1 MSKERLILVI
11 AEDGEA
17 GETLRDS
24 IEFLD
29 APATAL
35 VAPEAWRERA
45 ASQRLAAVFL
55 HPSLGHA
62 AISHLVAEIGG
73 ADAALPI
80 VVAGRAD
87 LAGLERACPGARLF
101 GLDLPVDFS
110 QLSQMLEEI
119 WAGYSRRRTDH
130 AADRVESRPLGESLA
145 MCEARGLAERVAASG
160 ASVLILGESGT
171 GKEVVARYIHELSGR
186 DGPFVAV
193 NCGAIPDQLLESE
206 LFGHERGAF
215 TGAVARRTGRFEQAA
230 RGTIFLD
237 EIGDMPPAMQVK
249 LLRVLQERVIDRIG
263 GMESIPV
270 DVRVIAATHRDLPE
284 AIEDGTFREDLYYRL
299 NVFPIELPPLRER
312 ADDIPVL
319 LEEMVRRVDA
329 RLGVRVAFEPETVR
343 VLKDYDWPG
352 NVREL
357 ANLVERLSVV
367 RPHGRVTVG
376 DLPAPLRG
384 APARQEAGVA
394 FAPGDEL
401 PPDGRSL
408 KEHMGDIESSLI
420 RDALRA
426 CDGVVA
432 QAARML
438 GMGRTTL
445 VEKIR
450 RYGIALDPSETLDE
464 RRGEP
469 THE

>member
-1 MSKERLILVI
+1 MSVERLILVI
-11 AEDGEA
+11 TGDPGA
-17 GETLRDS
+17 GESLRES

-29 APATAL
+29 APATA
-35 VAPEAWRERA
+35 VTSPAAWRESA
-45 ASQRLAAVFL
+45 AGQRLAAVLL
-55 HPSLGHA
+55 HPSIGREA
-62 AISHLVAEIGG
+62 VSGLVAEIGG
-73 ADAALPI
+73 ADAALPL

-87 LAGLERACPGARLF
+87 LDALAEACPGARLF

-110 QLSQMLEEI
+110 QLAGLLEEI
-119 WAGYSRRRTDH
+119 QASYSRRRAEH

-160 ASVLILGESGT
+160 ASVLVLGESGT

-186 DGPFVAV
+186 AGPFVAV
-193 NCGAIPDQLLESE
+193 NCGAIPGQLLESE

-230 RGTIFLD
+230 GGTIFLD

-284 AIEDGTFREDLYYRL
+284 AIEEGTFREDLYYRL

-312 ADDIPVL
+312 TGDIPAL

-329 RLGVRVAFEPETVR
+329 RLGIRVDFEPEAVR

-367 RPHGRVTVG
+367 RPHGRVTAA

-384 APARQEAGVA
+384 APAGGQAGRGA
-394 FAPGDEL
+394 AAADEL
-401 PPDGRSL
+401 PPDGKSL
-408 KEHMGDIESSLI
+408 KEHMGDIESGLI
-420 RDALRA
+420 RDALRS

-450 RYGIALDPSETLDE
+450 RYGIALDQGEI
-464 RRGEP
+464 RGET
-469 THE
+469 THD

>member
-1 MSKERLILVI
+1 
-11 AEDGEA
+11 
-17 GETLRDS
+17 
-24 IEFLD
+24 
-29 APATAL
+29 
-35 VAPEAWRERA
+35 
-45 ASQRLAAVFL
+45 
-55 HPSLGHA
+55 
-62 AISHLVAEIGG
+62 
-73 ADAALPI
+73 
-80 VVAGRAD
+80 
-87 LAGLERACPGARLF
+87 
-101 GLDLPVDFS
+101 
-110 QLSQMLEEI
+110 
-119 WAGYSRRRTDH
+119 
-130 AADRVESRPLGESLA
+130 

-171 GKEVVARYIHELSGR
+171 GKEVVARYIHDLSGR

-284 AIEDGTFREDLYYRL
+284 AIEEGTFREDLYYRL

-312 ADDIPVL
+312 TEDIPVL

-343 VLKDYDWPG
+343 VLEDYEWPG

-367 RPHGRVTVG
+367 RPHGRITVG

-384 APARQEAGVA
+384 APARQKAGAA

-408 KEHMGDIESSLI
+408 KEHMGDIESGLI

-450 RYGIALDPSETLDE
+450 RYGIALDPSEALDE
-464 RRGEP
+464 RKGEP

>member
-1 MSKERLILVI
+1 MVSGERLILVI
-11 AEDGEA
+11 AEDAEA

-35 VAPEAWRERA
+35 TSPERWRDSA
-45 ASQRLAAVFL
+45 AGQRLAAVFL
-55 HPSLGHA
+55 HPSLGRA
-62 AISHLVAEIGG
+62 AVAHLVAEIGS
-73 ADAALPI
+73 ADAALPL

-87 LAGLERACPGARLF
+87 LSALEADCPGARLF

-110 QLSQMLEEI
+110 QLAALLEEI
-119 WAGYSRRRTDH
+119 WAGYSRRRAEH
-130 AADRVESRPLGESLA
+130 AADRVQSRPLGESLA

-171 GKEVVARYIHELSGR
+171 GKEVVARYIHELSAR
-186 DGPFVAV
+186 QGPFVAV
-193 NCGAIPDQLLESE
+193 NCGAIPGQLLESE

-230 RGTIFLD
+230 GGTIFLD

-263 GMESIPV
+263 GLESIPV

-312 ADDIPVL
+312 AGDIPLL

-329 RLGVRVAFEPETVR
+329 RLGIRVDFAPETVR
-343 VLKDYDWPG
+343 ALQEYDWPG

-357 ANLVERLSVV
+357 ANLVERLAVV
-367 RPHGRVTVG
+367 RPHGCIMVG
-376 DLPAPLRG
+376 DLPAPLRRETAAAAT
-384 APARQEAGVA
+384 APAAA
-394 FAPGDEL
+394 DDL
-401 PPDGRSL
+401 PPDGKSL

-420 RDALRA
+420 RDALRS

-450 RYGIALDPSETLDE
+450 RYDIALDEATI
-464 RRGEP
+464 RGET